1 MMKFLAVRRRHPL
14 AGFLVLALTLVL
26 LGLAYASL
34 APSDDATAATST
46 DQSTAVEEGREL
58 FLVGCASCHGLNG
71 QGTDGVAPTL
81 VGVGAAA
88 VDFQVSTGR
97 MPLAYQEAQAQRK
110 PRFYDVEQTA
120 ALAAY
125 VASLGPGP
133 AIPAEED
140 YLGYSEADL
149 LRGNKLFQANCASC
163 HNFAGS
169 GGGLTDG
176 KFAPPLAGV
185 DEQIIWEAMITGP
198 QSMPVF
204 GDGSLPPEDK
214 QAIIKFIKT
223 LEETPNAGGAG
234 LGRLGPVTEGLYGW
248 ILGMGAL
255 LAAAV
260 WIGVKAR

>member
-1 MMKFLAVRRRHPL
+1 MMNFLAVRRRHPR
-14 AGFLVLALTLVL
+14 AGLLVMAVTLLL
-26 LGLAYASL
+26 LGLAFAAAS
-34 APSDDATAATST
+34 PSSDATATSSA
-46 DQSTAVEEGREL
+46 DQSTAIEEGKKL
-58 FLVGCASCHGLNG
+58 FAVGCGSCHGLNG
-71 QGTDGVAPTL
+71 EGSSVAPSL

-110 PRFYDVEQTA
+110 PPLYDEAQTEM
-120 ALAAY
+120 LAAY

-133 AIPAEED
+133 AVPSEED
-140 YLGYSEADL
+140 YLGYEHADV

-169 GGGLTDG
+169 GGELTDG

-185 DEQIIWEAMITGP
+185 DELHIWEAMITGP

-204 GDGSLPPEDK
+204 GSGTMPTEDK
-214 QAIIKFIKT
+214 QAIIKYIKT

-234 LGRLGPVTEGLYGW
+234 IGRLGPVTEGLYGW
-248 ILGMGAL
+248 LLGMGAL
-255 LAAAV
+255 LTAAV
-260 WIGVKAR
+260 WIGVKSR

>member
-1 MMKFLAVRRRHPL
+1 MMSFLAVRRRHPL
-14 AGFLVLALTLVL
+14 AGFLVMAITLLL
-26 LGLAYASL
+26 LGVAFWSAS
-34 APSDDATAATST
+34 PSTDATAASPA
-46 DQSTAVEEGREL
+46 DQSTAIEEGEKL
-58 FLVGCASCHGLNG
+58 FAVGCGSCHGLLG
-71 QGTDGVAPTL
+71 EGTLVAPTL

-110 PRFYDVEQTA
+110 PPLYTPEQTA
-120 ALAAY
+120 LLAAY

-140 YLGYSEADL
+140 YLEYEDADL

-169 GGGLTDG
+169 GGELTDG

-185 DEQIIWEAMITGP
+185 DEKHIWEAMTTGP

-204 GDGSLPPEDK
+204 GDGTLPKEDK
-214 QAIIKFIKT
+214 QAIIAYIKT

-234 LGRLGPVTEGLYGW
+234 IGRLGPVTEGLYGW
-248 ILGMGAL
+248 LLGMGAL
-255 LAAAV
+255 VAAAV
-260 WIGVKAR
+260 WIGVKSR

>member
-1 MMKFLAVRRRHPL
+1 MMNFLAIRRRHPL
-14 AGFLVLALTLVL
+14 AGVLVMVLALVL
-26 LGLAYASL
+26 FAWVFAAAS
-34 APSDDATAATST
+34 PSDDATAASPT
-46 DQSTAVEEGREL
+46 DQSTAVEEGKKL
-58 FLVGCASCHGLNG
+58 FAVGCASCHGLNAEG
-71 QGTDGVAPTL
+71 SSVAPTL

-110 PRFYDVEQTA
+110 TPFYDPDEI
-120 ALAAY
+120 ALLASY

-140 YLGYSEADL
+140 YLGYEDADL
-149 LRGNKLFQANCASC
+149 LLGNKLFQLNCASC

-185 DEQIIWEAMITGP
+185 DEVHIWEAMITGP
-198 QSMPVF
+198 QSMPIF
-204 GDGSLPPEDK
+204 GDGTLPTEDK
-214 QAIIKFIKT
+214 QAIIRYIQT
-223 LEETPNAGGAG
+223 LEETPNTGGAG

-255 LAAAV
+255 LGAAV
-260 WIGVKAR
+260 WIGVKSR